1 MVIITLRILL
11 NAFLLF
17 FADSTFHNK
26 RTLLE
31 DALQAIRDLEEVK
44 ESLEDVS
51 NDENQHFEADET
63 NFDAGKRKHDDNEVD
78 DTAQGEKEELLVND
92 SPIRGQKGQKRYC
105 DFDDYW
111 DKVLICGFVPWWT

>member
-1 MVIITLRILL
+1 MRILL

-31 DALQAIRDLEEVK
+31 DALEAIRDLEEVK

-51 NDENQHFEADET
+51 NDENEYSEADET

-78 DTAQGEKEELLVND
+78 ESAQGEKGDSLFND
-92 SPIRGQKGQKRYC
+92 SPIRGQKGQKRDC
-105 DFDDYW
+105 DFQGDNTYDRQ
-111 DKVLICGFVPWWT
+111 LICGLWRP